1 MLEMD
6 WVERHEFY
14 SKMVM
19 TKPQRFLTKLER
31 CLSPQDL
38 LKGKRTGTTAPGCL
52 VMLDK
57 TCKRQMKIEDFFVAK
72 RPRWGRRLA
81 SYREIR
87 ANSFAKTSDLHV
99 VKRLAALVVQRF
111 AALVVQRLAA
121 LAVQRLAALVV
132 SRFTALV
139 VQRLA
144 ALVVQRFA
152 ALAVQR
158 FAALVVQRLAALVVQ
173 RLAALVM
180 QRLAAIVVQ
189 RLAALAVQRFAARV
203 C

>member
-1 MLEMD
+1 MLTSINSPLVLAHPAPADRTMNRALDIAAERAALFRRAGDTSLLNAAWWVAREMLEMD

-72 RPRWGRRLA
+72 RPR
-81 SYREIR
+81 
-87 ANSFAKTSDLHV
+87 
-99 VKRLAALVVQRF
+99 
-111 AALVVQRLAA
+111 
-121 LAVQRLAALVV
+121 
-132 SRFTALV
+132 
-139 VQRLA
+139 
-144 ALVVQRFA
+144 
-152 ALAVQR
+152 
-158 FAALVVQRLAALVVQ
+158 
-173 RLAALVM
+173 
-180 QRLAAIVVQ
+180 
-189 RLAALAVQRFAARV
+189 
-203 C
+203 